1 MVHKDSSKSL
11 LCFFYTVC
19 PLSAQGGVPIFSSLY
34 YMLKHETNFFFV
46 LYPNRVWQHV
56 VCMGLDKNN
65 IPDEYLCE
73 VCKPR
78 PIDRKRAKAMQARR
92 RNEIRELNNSSSSD
106 GEHADKRRHPKKP
119 KFGQKTPNAS
129 SSAAAATTAKE
140 GKLNLN

>member
-1 MVHKDSSKSL
+1 MTEIRNTSLKSL
-11 LCFFYTVC
+11 HKILDQNLVYN
-19 PLSAQGGVPIFSSLY
+19 L
-34 YMLKHETNFFFV
+34 FFF
-46 LYPNRVWQHV
+46 RVWQHV

-106 GEHADKRRHPKKP
+106 GEPDKRGRGHPKKP
-119 KFGQKTPNAS
+119 QRPNTATSTS
-129 SSAAAATTAKE
+129 SNPKE
-140 GKLNLN
+140 GKIII

>member
-1 MVHKDSSKSL
+1 
-11 LCFFYTVC
+11 
-19 PLSAQGGVPIFSSLY
+19 
-34 YMLKHETNFFFV
+34 
-46 LYPNRVWQHV
+46 
-56 VCMGLDKNN
+56 MGN

-119 KFGQKTPNAS
+119 KFGQKTPTAS
-129 SSAAAATTAKE
+129 LSAAAATTAKE
-140 GKLNLN
+140 AGSNKKMLDRKATFVSGLKNKHQKKQRS

>member
-1 MVHKDSSKSL
+1 
-11 LCFFYTVC
+11 
-19 PLSAQGGVPIFSSLY
+19 
-34 YMLKHETNFFFV
+34 
-46 LYPNRVWQHV
+46 
-56 VCMGLDKNN
+56 MGLDKNN

-119 KFGQKTPNAS
+119 QRPNTTSSTAS
-129 SSAAAATTAKE
+129 NQKE
-140 GKLNLN
+140 GKHRLFYYHSVQENRKHVCFL